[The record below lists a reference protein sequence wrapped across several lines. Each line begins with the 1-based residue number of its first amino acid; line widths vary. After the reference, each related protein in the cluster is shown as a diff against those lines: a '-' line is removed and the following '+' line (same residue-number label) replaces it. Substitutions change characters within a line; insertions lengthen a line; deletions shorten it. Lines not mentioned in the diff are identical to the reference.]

1 MDRSAKTLPQKTIKK
16 TLALGFPRRLSGQDK
31 PPTSRPAYTQKF
43 VLSRFNYLKS
53 HFFNRLYWGAPLLK
67 VTPASPPPRP
77 PLRRRS
83 NLHPPSGAGLSGTGA
98 SRPRHQ
104 RRYRPA
110 ARQDFVRFAVSDFG
124 TRPSA
129 GDFASAASS
138 QEIGILLASSGGIW

>member
-77 PLRRRS
+77 HLRISKGDRQSPPISR
-83 NLHPPSGAGLSGTGA
+83 PPSQGGRFHSGLSPFSPFIHSAGVF
-98 SRPRHQ
+98 SFQIPPRPR
-104 RRYRPA
+104 PL
-110 ARQDFVRFAVSDFG
+110 ARAERA
-124 TRPSA
+124 R
-129 GDFASAASS
+129 
-138 QEIGILLASSGGIW
+138 EISISRLIFYTLESF